1 MPKCPH
7 CGKNVNGKP
16 KKKWIYANRQA
27 SNFFCKNC
35 ERGFLFYRT
44 KNGNEYTIP
53 KAKHG
58 NI

>member
-1 MPKCPH
+1 MPTLW
-7 CGKNVNGKP
+7 KNGLEKA

-35 ERGFLFYRT
+35 ERGFIFYRT
-44 KNGNEYTIP
+44 WDGNEYTIP
-53 KAKHG
+53 KAKQG